1 MMSSAQ
7 LRLMS
12 DLKSI
17 RQEPPEVADSLFLWV
32 VVGLQSFWVSEA
44 SCSFFPFVRM
54 FFLFLCGV
62 SVWVFGVSAG
72 FSLVLVTGS
81 FFLFWGFLMWRFSHM
96 IDFVA
101 WLLVCV
107 MDSVAVVGF
116 RILLHSGVGVFGGLG
131 GGGGKRR
138 KEEDLWFWR
147 TDLCLLRCFF
157 FSEI

>member
-54 FFLFLCGV
+54 FFLFLCCV

-81 FFLFWGFLMWRFSHM
+81 FF
-96 IDFVA
+96 
-101 WLLVCV
+101 
-107 MDSVAVVGF
+107 SV
-116 RILLHSGVGVFGGLG
+116 LGVSDVEVLTY
-131 GGGGKRR
+131 
-138 KEEDLWFWR
+138 D
-147 TDLCLLRCFF
+147 
-157 FSEI
+157 

>member
-1 MMSSAQ
+1 MFRFA
-7 LRLMS
+7 
-12 DLKSI
+12 
-17 RQEPPEVADSLFLWV
+17 SL
-32 VVGLQSFWVSEA
+32 
-44 SCSFFPFVRM
+44 
-54 FFLFLCGV
+54 
-62 SVWVFGVSAG
+62 GVSAG

-116 RILLHSGVGVFGGLG
+116 LG
-131 GGGGKRR
+131 FCFIVVWVYLGDWGGKRR

-147 TDLCLLRCFF
+147 TDLCLLGCFF
-157 FSEI
+157 FCEI

>member
-1 MMSSAQ
+1 MDEKDGTMPGGVPPASALAVHSFLHISSCVLLHSSCFLPHNCALCTYTSSVLSLARSLLDFAEAIMMSSAQ

-54 FFLFLCGV
+54 FFLFFCCV

-72 FSLVLVTGS
+72 FSLVLVT
-81 FFLFWGFLMWRFSHM
+81 
-96 IDFVA
+96 
-101 WLLVCV
+101 
-107 MDSVAVVGF
+107 
-116 RILLHSGVGVFGGLG
+116 
-131 GGGGKRR
+131 
-138 KEEDLWFWR
+138 
-147 TDLCLLRCFF
+147 
-157 FSEI
+157 